1 MEQHSWLTRRDVS
14 YPVTF
19 GGLTVR
25 SCLYDI
31 AVTGYRNRTNQL
43 HLFDIDTVDE
53 GIVTEGISF
62 DKEDIEKN
70 LTLFLYPDDSDEKG
84 RLLRIFQQYFMV
96 SNAAQYILDECVFKG
111 CDLHD
116 LPEYAVIQINDTH
129 PTLVIP
135 ELIRLLTL
143 FVPFFR

>member
-1 MEQHSWLTRRDVS
+1 MDSIATLGLNGDGIGLNYHLGLFKQEFADNLQKETINPWMEQHSWLIRRDVS

-84 RLLRIFQQYFMV
+84 RLLRIF
-96 SNAAQYILDECVFKG
+96 
-111 CDLHD
+111 
-116 LPEYAVIQINDTH
+116 
-129 PTLVIP
+129 
-135 ELIRLLTL
+135 
-143 FVPFFR
+143 